1 MKGLPQC
8 SVLIGGNLNVVASQT
23 WNCRMAANCRKWW
36 ETTLETTVDVD
47 VGEGSV
53 KLAGIESVSPFTLL
67 GIMFL
72 IMFLMS
78 YALTERLFYVYHH
91 QQ

>member
-1 MKGLPQC
+1 
-8 SVLIGGNLNVVASQT
+8 
-23 WNCRMAANCRKWW
+23 MAANCRKWW
-36 ETTLETTVDVD
+36 ETTLGTTVDVD

-53 KLAGIESVSPFTLL
+53 KLARIESVSPFTLL